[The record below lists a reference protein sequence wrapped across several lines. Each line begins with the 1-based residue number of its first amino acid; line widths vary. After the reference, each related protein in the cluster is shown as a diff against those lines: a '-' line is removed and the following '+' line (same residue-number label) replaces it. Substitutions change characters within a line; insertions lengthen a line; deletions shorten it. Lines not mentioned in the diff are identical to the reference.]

1 MKEITHFI
9 CLLTL
14 AFSYS
19 QTELIQI
26 LNNNSS
32 FIIEGKVISSSSNF
46 RPNGDIVTNYIV
58 EKTQNL
64 KGSAQA
70 NITVQVVGGQVD
82 GHFQIVT
89 HQVKLKTG
97 DKGLFFLKRNSSS
110 TNYFFKG
117 EDYFMNY
124 ARLSKQE
131 IDELNKSILN
141 LYPDFEVISH
151 SKNTTRAATNLAEI
165 TSVLPQE
172 ISAGTNS
179 DLTIRGTGFGNN
191 KGSVGFLNANDG
203 GANYFFTHHLIK
215 SWTNTEILVTVPELA
230 GTGRIKVKIP
240 TTPETSVMAPFGT
253 EITIPY
259 SRFTLTTTSYGD
271 SLTIPLRHIGA
282 MPNGAN
288 PPTSAHLI
296 DGAYHFKMFSN
307 FYNNESARTI
317 FLKYLEEWS
326 CKTGINFL
334 DAGVRTLEDEFSGS
348 LNEVRFQNF
357 DEQGYGGAAFTS
369 IKGVYTCPSSSS
381 SPDPESITAILTE
394 LDFVYDNQVNWG
406 YDTVA
411 PNEFDF
417 SFATAHEIG
426 HAVLFYHVID
436 NNSLM
441 HYAGSNGY
449 RNLQEIPE
457 PFVSSGITG
466 VSESISPYPCGD
478 PMTVSSCFTLS
489 LENRDIKNAISIRPI
504 GSNIEIKTNSIAMI
518 RQIYVY
524 DISGRIVNKAQ
535 FKTLPSRHN
544 INLDS
549 NNTQIYMV
557 KVHLS
562 NDLVHIAKVII

>member
-1 MKEITHFI
+1 
-9 CLLTL
+9 
-14 AFSYS
+14 
-19 QTELIQI
+19 
-26 LNNNSS
+26 
-32 FIIEGKVISSSSNF
+32 
-46 RPNGDIVTNYIV
+46 
-58 EKTQNL
+58 
-64 KGSAQA
+64 
-70 NITVQVVGGQVD
+70 
-82 GHFQIVT
+82 
-89 HQVKLKTG
+89 
-97 DKGLFFLKRNSSS
+97 
-110 TNYFFKG
+110 
-117 EDYFMNY
+117 MNY

-191 KGSVGFLNANDG
+191 KGSVGFLNANNG

-334 DAGVRTLEDEFSGS
+334 DAGVRTLEDEFSGP

-369 IKGVYTCPSSSS
+369 IKGVYTCQSSSS

-394 LDFVYDNQVNWG
+394 IDFVYDNQVNWG

>member
-334 DAGVRTLEDEFSGS
+334 DAGVRTLEDEFSGP

-381 SPDPESITAILTE
+381 SPDPESITCLLYTSPSPR
-394 LDFVYDNQVNWG
+394 DN
-406 YDTVA
+406 
-411 PNEFDF
+411 
-417 SFATAHEIG
+417 
-426 HAVLFYHVID
+426 
-436 NNSLM
+436 
-441 HYAGSNGY
+441 
-449 RNLQEIPE
+449 R
-457 PFVSSGITG
+457 
-466 VSESISPYPCGD
+466 
-478 PMTVSSCFTLS
+478 
-489 LENRDIKNAISIRPI
+489 
-504 GSNIEIKTNSIAMI
+504 
-518 RQIYVY
+518 
-524 DISGRIVNKAQ
+524 
-535 FKTLPSRHN
+535 
-544 INLDS
+544 
-549 NNTQIYMV
+549 
-557 KVHLS
+557 
-562 NDLVHIAKVII
+562 